1 MDKSPKTFEEA
12 VDIILNDLRS
22 LLLKKRKDY
31 GAKNLLTFGE
41 KGILVRA
48 NDKLA
53 RLKHMLWDNPDKNP
67 VCEPID
73 DSWKDL
79 ANYSILAMILRRGW
93 MELSDELGTHEE
105 ERSQQ
110 SDYTLVVAHHDFKP
124 FTVSCADGMFLI
136 TNGNEVIYHMFAIS
150 KRWEAFRG
158 YCAAHYYETRKM
170 LDWKDDTDCFETV
183 GFIEGLMCSMEKTTE
198 IMLNKKDVTSEEWEY
213 LWELLGF
220 YLSGAWDMA
229 TSGKLRETIKDLY
242 NQYCE
247 MTKSEYEDRTKPW
260 CEQKRSWF
268 TTATGTI
275 DSKI

>member
-67 VCEPID
+67 ACEPID

-105 ERSQQ
+105 E
-110 SDYTLVVAHHDFKP
+110 
-124 FTVSCADGMFLI
+124 
-136 TNGNEVIYHMFAIS
+136 
-150 KRWEAFRG
+150 
-158 YCAAHYYETRKM
+158 
-170 LDWKDDTDCFETV
+170 
-183 GFIEGLMCSMEKTTE
+183 
-198 IMLNKKDVTSEEWEY
+198 
-213 LWELLGF
+213 
-220 YLSGAWDMA
+220 
-229 TSGKLRETIKDLY
+229 
-242 NQYCE
+242 
-247 MTKSEYEDRTKPW
+247 KS
-260 CEQKRSWF
+260 
-268 TTATGTI
+268 
-275 DSKI
+275 

>member
-1 MDKSPKTFEEA
+1 
-12 VDIILNDLRS
+12 
-22 LLLKKRKDY
+22 
-31 GAKNLLTFGE
+31 
-41 KGILVRA
+41 
-48 NDKLA
+48 
-53 RLKHMLWDNPDKNP
+53 
-67 VCEPID
+67 
-73 DSWKDL
+73 
-79 ANYSILAMILRRGW
+79 
-93 MELSDELGTHEE
+93 
-105 ERSQQ
+105 
-110 SDYTLVVAHHDFKP
+110 
-124 FTVSCADGMFLI
+124 
-136 TNGNEVIYHMFAIS
+136 MFAIS

-158 YCAAHYYETRKM
+158 YCAAYYYETRKM

-247 MTKSEYEDRTKPW
+247 MTRFEYEDRTKPW